1 MKVIVDT
8 SIWSLVFRRRRE
20 SVNSHTETLREL
32 IADGRVALLGVV
44 RQEILSGIRHTE
56 QFDRLKNS
64 LRAFPDLLL
73 DMKDYELAA
82 QYFNICRSDGIQ
94 GSNTDFLICAAAKRR
109 NYEIFTLDKDFENF
123 SQHLPI
129 ILMH

>member
-1 MKVIVDT
+1 
-8 SIWSLVFRRRRE
+8 
-20 SVNSHTETLREL
+20 
-32 IADGRVALLGVV
+32 LLGVV

-82 QYFNICRSDGIQ
+82 Q
-94 GSNTDFLICAAAKRR
+94 L
-109 NYEIFTLDKDFENF
+109 
-123 SQHLPI
+123 
-129 ILMH
+129 